1 MTQYRRIPARWLPI
15 LLTATLSFQAG
26 ATQTGDE
33 VKVSFHG
40 VLKQKPCHI
49 DSGRDIEVHFGNVGI
64 NKVDGS
70 RYLQKVSYSL
80 TCDDPDAGVALMLS
94 VKGTATGFDLA
105 AVKTNAD
112 GLGIRVL
119 QEGKPFTLNSRMK
132 ITYKTPPK
140 LEVVPVKDPN
150 VTLVEKPFTATATLL
165 AEYE

>member
-1 MTQYRRIPARWLPI
+1 MTQYKGLSAAML
-15 LLTATLSFQAG
+15 AMALSFQAG
-26 ATQTGDE
+26 ATQTGDQID
-33 VKVSFHG
+33 VTFHG
-40 VLKQKPCHI
+40 VLKQRPCHI
-49 DSGRDIEVHFGNVGI
+49 SNDQDIAVHFGNVGV

-70 RYLQKVSYSL
+70 RYLQKISYSL
-80 TCDDPDAGVALMLS
+80 LCDEPDAGVALMLS
-94 VKGTATGFDLA
+94 VKGTPTGFDLA

-119 QEGKPFTLNSRMK
+119 QDGKAFTLNSRMK

>member
-1 MTQYRRIPARWLPI
+1 MKKHRR
-15 LLTATLSFQAG
+15 LLVVMLAMALSFQAG
-26 ATQTGDE
+26 ATQTGDQID
-33 VKVSFHG
+33 VTFHG
-40 VLKQKPCHI
+40 VLKQRPCHI
-49 DSGRDIEVHFGNVGI
+49 SNDQDIAVHFGNVGI

-70 RYLQKVSYSL
+70 RYLQKVGYSL
-80 TCDDPDAGVALMLS
+80 TCDDPAAGVALMLS

-105 AVKTNAD
+105 AVNTNAN

-119 QEGKPFTLNSRMK
+119 QDGKPFTLNSRMK

-140 LEVVPVKDPN
+140 LEVVPVKDPS